1 MGEMTSDIQDLP
13 TLLSQ
18 SDRTYIL
25 LFHHLMSP
33 PSLKTEHKCFL
44 SMSSLITI
52 VSFLNRHHFLQLRV
66 AKVEEESHYRLE
78 WLGGTSEI
86 RSH

>member
-13 TLLSQ
+13 TLLPQ
-18 SDRTYIL
+18 SDRTFIL

-33 PSLKTEHKCFL
+33 PSLKTEHKYFL

-52 VSFLNRHHFLQLRV
+52 VSFLNRSHFLQLRIT
-66 AKVEEESHYRLE
+66 KVEEESHYRLE

-86 RSH
+86 RRH